1 MVVYTDGGYS
11 KKHDSGSWAF
21 ALSKDEHKSGR
32 VRKTTNNR
40 MELTAIIQAI
50 IYVKS
55 SYPDEDIEIFSD
67 SQYCV
72 KGFMEWMYGWQ
83 KKGWTK
89 KGELLNED
97 LWRVLFSLRKDVK
110 LTWVKGHSDNEMNN
124 FVDSLCVNV
133 K

>member
-1 MVVYTDGGYS
+1 
-11 KKHDSGSWAF
+11 
-21 ALSKDEHKSGR
+21 
-32 VRKTTNNR
+32 